1 MKNLKRDRLEQILQH
16 IQAQG
21 TVTTVELTRLFDVSE
36 MTIRRDLMA
45 LERQGKILRF
55 HGGASMRKNEN
66 MEAAF
71 EVRVNAN
78 QSCKKAIGAAA
89 VAYLTE
95 HLPDEPSGSVFLG
108 SGSTIYCMATQ
119 MGTCPRAPIITDN
132 TYVAN
137 TLAADP
143 QNAVILIGGQLI
155 LPSLNA
161 TGYIAE
167 KMISDFTIDLAFISS
182 SAIDE
187 HGDLY
192 TYNLLEAGVFSAII
206 AASKRVVVLAD
217 HSKMGKK
224 NLVHLCGLNERFTLI
239 TDGGAPDEILA
250 RCQALGAE
258 VLAVTAPAV

>member
-36 MTIRRDLMA
+36 MTIRRDLMV

-155 LPSLNA
+155 LPA
-161 TGYIAE
+161 VGTEVGPRFQHPA
-167 KMISDFTIDLAFISS
+167 A
-182 SAIDE
+182 
-187 HGDLY
+187 
-192 TYNLLEAGVFSAII
+192 AG
-206 AASKRVVVLAD
+206 AD
-217 HSKMGKK
+217 G
-224 NLVHLCGLNERFTLI
+224 
-239 TDGGAPDEILA
+239 
-250 RCQALGAE
+250 LGALRLFAQQQ
-258 VLAVTAPAV
+258 VVRRHVQDPAQGGHLLQRGLGGPPLPVGHLEQRKPQLLGQLELGQSGPVPGRGDALS

>member
-36 MTIRRDLMA
+36 MTIRRDLMV

-95 HLPDEPSGSVFLG
+95 HLPDEPSG
-108 SGSTIYCMATQ
+108 
-119 MGTCPRAPIITDN
+119 
-132 TYVAN
+132 
-137 TLAADP
+137 
-143 QNAVILIGGQLI
+143 
-155 LPSLNA
+155 
-161 TGYIAE
+161 
-167 KMISDFTIDLAFISS
+167 
-182 SAIDE
+182 
-187 HGDLY
+187 
-192 TYNLLEAGVFSAII
+192 
-206 AASKRVVVLAD
+206 
-217 HSKMGKK
+217 
-224 NLVHLCGLNERFTLI
+224 
-239 TDGGAPDEILA
+239 
-250 RCQALGAE
+250 
-258 VLAVTAPAV
+258 

>member
-1 MKNLKRDRLEQILQH
+1 MKRDRLERVLQH

-21 TVTTVELTRLFDVSE
+21 TVTTAELTGLFGVSE
-36 MTIRRDLMA
+36 MTIRRDLMT

-55 HGGASMRKNEN
+55 HGGASMRKNEE

-71 EVRVNAN
+71 EIRVNAN
-78 QSCKKAIGAAA
+78 QSCKKAVGAAA
-89 VAYLTE
+89 VTYLTE
-95 HLPDEPSGSVFLG
+95 HLPSEPAGSVFLG

-119 MGTCPRAPIITDN
+119 MNAPLPVPVITDN

-167 KMISDFTIDLAFISS
+167 KMISDFTIDQAFISS

-187 HGDLY
+187 QGDLY
-192 TYNLLEAGVFSAII
+192 TYNLLEAGVFSAVI
-206 AASKRVVVLAD
+206 AASKQVIVLAD
-217 HSKMGKK
+217 HSKLGKK
-224 NLVHLCGLNERFTLI
+224 NLVHLCSLNERFTLI
-239 TDGGAPDEILA
+239 TDSGTPAKTLA
-250 RCQALGAE
+250 RCRELGAE
-258 VLAVTAPAV
+258 VIAVPVPEA